1 MTFDLNTLIRQLS
14 NLGGTSPLI
23 LGIIA
28 VIAYLQWRNGNL
40 PALLAKVLP
49 FFSKEKTVLANV
61 SDDASDD
68 EIDPR
73 QTALAAIDYLTS
85 YFAANNCDEGKAAA
99 QAVGPFLFKIDKIDT
114 DFPDSLT

>member
-49 FFSKEKTVLANV
+49 FFSKENV
-61 SDDASDD
+61 TSTETSDASDD
-68 EIDPR
+68 ELDTR

-85 YFAANNCDEGKAAA
+85 YFAANNCEEGKAAA

-114 DFPDSLT
+114 DLPDSLT